1 MQEQEVDEVG
11 FMASLWHR
19 TNLCEPQIAMFRA
32 RHKGDFKTLHF
43 LYPRFTRA
51 ENYPAALLCL
61 DPTFISTLPLQNST
75 TVDHGPEL
83 LLHFAYF
90 QLLDR
95 LRREDHLDPGSM
107 RQKVFAFQSRE
118 DDRFFIPAN
127 SLLHTVFAPRPETT
141 REHGGCIVTHEELR
155 RVLDREVPEYIH
167 LRAKQQNNA
176 YRRKLGSYPCM
187 TMVTR
192 GECSREDCQ
201 FQHEKMTVNWFNAR
215 IRSVLMEIRILNLT
229 GFHPKGVIMCV
240 VRLSIPTLDSD
251 HIRIATGSA
260 YSTPSYTPH
269 HQSWGPSQYSILGT
283 HLNRWMGF
291 GFYGNGSGRRVTN
304 SCSAPQLHHSS
315 TSKPSSQTLC
325 LFARWH
331 MTSILNGR
339 KGMSLVRG
347 CTDTGGG
354 LDVLLDQD

>member
-1 MQEQEVDEVG
+1 MNSRRIAEAVNTLLAPPRARDRTRRAVEYLTTGLWQYQSFGVDYPTTDPEVVSELLELAKTLRNDMQEQEVDEVG

-240 VRLSIPTLDSD
+240 C
-251 HIRIATGSA
+251 
-260 YSTPSYTPH
+260 
-269 HQSWGPSQYSILGT
+269 
-283 HLNRWMGF
+283 
-291 GFYGNGSGRRVTN
+291 GRVH
-304 SCSAPQLHHSS
+304 PL
-315 TSKPSSQTLC
+315 
-325 LFARWH
+325 
-331 MTSILNGR
+331 
-339 KGMSLVRG
+339 
-347 CTDTGGG
+347 
-354 LDVLLDQD
+354 